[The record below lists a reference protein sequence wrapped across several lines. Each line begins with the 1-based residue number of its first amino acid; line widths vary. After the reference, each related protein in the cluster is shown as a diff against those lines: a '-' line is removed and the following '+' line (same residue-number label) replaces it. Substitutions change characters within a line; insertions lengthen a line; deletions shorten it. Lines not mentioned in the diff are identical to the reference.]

1 MNQETVEKLDN
12 KTYLVVKK
20 KWKILLDLGAE

>member
-12 KTYLVVKK
+12 KMYLAVKK